1 MSRHSFEGEHI
12 VSRKYLMGIF
22 LYPREKREKKET
34 HIPRKGKFIELRC
47 KVAIDWTISRID
59 NTREKNVGQR

>member
-34 HIPRKGKFIELRC
+34 HIPRKGKFIELRLQSSHRLNDL
-47 KVAIDWTISRID
+47 ANR
-59 NTREKNVGQR
+59 

>member
-22 LYPREKREKKET
+22 LYPREKREKKK
-34 HIPRKGKFIELRC
+34 HIFRVKFIELRC